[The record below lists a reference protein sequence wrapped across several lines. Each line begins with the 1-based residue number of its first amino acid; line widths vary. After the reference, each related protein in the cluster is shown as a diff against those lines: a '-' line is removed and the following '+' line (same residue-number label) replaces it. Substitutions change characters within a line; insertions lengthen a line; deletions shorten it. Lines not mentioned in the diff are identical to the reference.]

1 MAYPIEK
8 GMPMPPKARGKG
20 RLIYPWDEMEVGD
33 SFVTDGKGN
42 ARALIINATKSRPDK
57 AFEARTVK
65 GVSRIWRT
73 A

>member
-1 MAYPIEK
+1 MAYPIDK
-8 GMPMPPKARGKG
+8 GVPIPPSSHGKG

-33 SFVTDGKGN
+33 SFVPRGKTGACSLVLSANAQRPGKTFLARRTD
-42 ARALIINATKSRPDK
+42 
-57 AFEARTVK
+57 